1 MTTWTT
7 IYTSPIGPLTL
18 YANERGLS
26 GLHFE
31 GSKVPAES
39 ARGEENPEPFEA
51 AIEQLDEYFAGAREI
66 FDLPLALSGTPFQ
79 LSVWKALC
87 TIPFGETWSY
97 GELAK
102 AIGNPKG
109 MRAVGLANGRNPV
122 AVIVPCHR
130 VIGADGSL
138 TGFGGG
144 LPRKRFLLELENREF
159 RLVAPPGR
167 GSAAGAHP

>member
-7 IYTSPIGPLTL
+7 VYASPIGPLTL
-18 YANERGLS
+18 YANEKGLS

-31 GSKVPAES
+31 GSRLPASVEPRHEN
-39 ARGEENPEPFEA
+39 RGRFRA
-51 AIEQLDEYFAGAREI
+51 VIEQLDEYFAGERET
-66 FDLPLALSGTPFQ
+66 FDVPLALAGTPFQ
-79 LSVWKALC
+79 MSVWEALR
-87 TIPFGETWSY
+87 TIPFGQTWSY

-102 AIGNPKG
+102 TIGNPKG
-109 MRAVGLANGRNPV
+109 MRAVGLANGKNPV

-144 LPRKRFLLELENREF
+144 LPRKRFLLELEKRDF
-159 RLVAPPGR
+159 RLVAR
-167 GSAAGAHP
+167 HDRASATAQR